1 MFSREKKAE
10 RKTDQFSLLNAVIL
24 SFLIHG
30 DKFVEI
36 LYHSTTRREFSFK
49 IYPENMVVVVKYNT
63 LNIFT
68 MHTLV
73 KLIKLILYFI
83 EVLLINEKDLKFFEI
98 LTTTYFQGKF

>member
-1 MFSREKKAE
+1 
-10 RKTDQFSLLNAVIL
+10 
-24 SFLIHG
+24 
-30 DKFVEI
+30 
-36 LYHSTTRREFSFK
+36 
-49 IYPENMVVVVKYNT
+49 MVVVVKYNT

-83 EVLLINEKDLKFFEI
+83 EVLLMNERDLKFFEI